1 MRTNIEIDDELL
13 AETMKI
19 SGKTSKRE
27 AVQDALELF
36 LRIRRDQA
44 RIRELYGTVQW
55 EGDLDAMRRDD
66 STEHRNFLK

>member
-36 LRIRRDQA
+36 VRIRRDQA
-44 RIRELYGTVQW
+44 RIRELYGTVDW
-55 EGDLDAMRRDD
+55 EGDLDAMRRDQPLR
-66 STEHRNFLK
+66 SPEN